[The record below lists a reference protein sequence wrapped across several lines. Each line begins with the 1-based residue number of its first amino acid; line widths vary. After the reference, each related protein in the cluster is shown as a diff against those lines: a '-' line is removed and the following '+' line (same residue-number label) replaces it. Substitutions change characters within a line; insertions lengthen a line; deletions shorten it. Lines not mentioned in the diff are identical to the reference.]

1 MKTLYLDC
9 SMGAAGDML
18 CAALLELLP
27 DRDAFVK
34 KLNDLKIPGIEY
46 RLEKAE
52 KCGITGSHMTVLVD
66 GVDEADLGDDSAH
79 HHEHTHENS
88 HEHDHHT
95 HDHDSHHQDVH
106 EHHDGHTHTH
116 SHHTLK
122 DIEHI
127 VCEHLDL
134 PSAVRDDILAVYKLI
149 ADAES
154 QVHGKPVSEIH
165 FHEVGTMDAIADITA
180 VCMLFHEIAPD
191 TVISSPIH
199 VGSGF
204 VKCAHGILPV
214 PAPATA
220 LILKGIPMYSS
231 DIAGELC
238 TPTGAALLRHFVTRF
253 GDMPLIKVEQI
264 GYGMGHKDFPRAN
277 LLRALLGES
286 MAPSAPDNDPGVL
299 VLSCNVD
306 DMTAEEIS
314 FAMDR
319 LFEAGAREVF
329 TVPVGMKKS
338 RPGTLIEVILSED
351 KKAEIVQT
359 LFKHTTTIGIREA
372 HMNRYCMNRTI
383 EKIDTAYGTI
393 RQKRSI
399 GFGVEKTKYEYDDLA
414 KIAAEKNL
422 SLTELRRIIQS
433 ETKQ

>member
-27 DRDAFVK
+27 DRDGFVK
-34 KLNDLKIPGIEY
+34 KLNALKIPGVEY
-46 RLEKAE
+46 RLEKAV
-52 KCGITGSHMTVLVD
+52 KCGITGSHMTVLVN
-66 GVDEADLGDDSAH
+66 GIDEAAHDDESVH
-79 HHEHTHENS
+79 NHEHTHETSN
-88 HEHDHHT
+88 EHDHHA
-95 HDHDSHHQDVH
+95 HDHGSL
-106 EHHDGHTHTH
+106 HHDEHAPTH
-116 SHHTLK
+116 SHHSLQ

-127 VCEHLDL
+127 VCEHLNL
-134 PSAVRDDILAVYKLI
+134 PPAVRDDILAVYKLI
-149 ADAES
+149 ANAES
-154 QVHGKPVSEIH
+154 QVHGKSVSEIH

-191 TVISSPIH
+191 EVIASPIH

-220 LILKGIPMYSS
+220 LLLKGIPIYSS
-231 DIAGELC
+231 DIEGELC
-238 TPTGAALLRHFVTRF
+238 TPTGAALLRHFVTHF
-253 GDMPLIKVEQI
+253 GDMPLITVEQI

-286 MAPSAPDNDPGVL
+286 ITSSVSNNDPGVL

-338 RPGTLIEVILSED
+338 RLGTLIEVILSSE
-351 KKAEIVQT
+351 KKDEIIKT
-359 LFKHTTTIGIREA
+359 LFRHTSTIGIRETR
-372 HMNRYCMNRTI
+372 MNRYCLNRTI
-383 EKIDTAYGTI
+383 EKIDTTI
-393 RQKRSI
+393 GQIQQKRSI
-399 GFGVEKTKYEYDDLA
+399 GFGIEKTKYEYDDLA

-422 SLTELRRIIQS
+422 SLKEIRQIIQA
-433 ETKQ
+433 ETQQ

>member
-27 DRDAFVK
+27 DRDGFVK
-34 KLNDLKIPGIEY
+34 KLNDLKIPGVVY
-46 RLEKAE
+46 RLENAE
-52 KCGITGSHMTVLVD
+52 KCGITGSHMTVLVN
-66 GVDEADLGDDSAH
+66 GIDEADINFDSEH
-79 HHEHTHENS
+79 HHEHVHEDL
-88 HEHDHHT
+88 HIHDHHS
-95 HDHDSHHQDVH
+95 HDH
-106 EHHDGHTHTH
+106 HDHPEH

-127 VCEHLDL
+127 VREHLDL
-134 PSAVRDDILAVYKLI
+134 PSTVRDDILDVYNLI

-154 QVHGKPVSEIH
+154 QVHGKPISEIH

-191 TVISSPIH
+191 AVIASPIH

-204 VKCAHGILPV
+204 VKCAHGTLPV

-220 LILKGIPMYSS
+220 LLLKGIPIYSS
-231 DIAGELC
+231 NIVGELC

-253 GDMPLIKVEQI
+253 GDMPLITVKNI
-264 GYGMGHKDFPRAN
+264 GYGMGRKNFSRAN
-277 LLRALLGES
+277 ILRALLGES
-286 MAPSAPDNDPGVL
+286 MATPEADNDPGVL

-338 RPGTLIEVILSED
+338 RPGTLIEVILSVE
-351 KKAEIVQT
+351 KKTEIIKV
-359 LFKHTTTIGIREA
+359 LFKHTSTIGIRET

-383 EKIDTAYGTI
+383 KKINTPIGQI
-393 RQKRSI
+393 QQKRST

-422 SLTELRRIIQS
+422 SLKEIRQIIQAK
-433 ETKQ
+433 TQQ

>member
-1 MKTLYLDC
+1 MRTLYLDC

-27 DRDAFVK
+27 DRDGFVK

-52 KCGITGSHMTVLVD
+52 KCGITGSHMTVLVN
-66 GVDEADLGDDSAH
+66 GLDEAHLNSDSVH
-79 HHEHTHENS
+79 HHAHVHEDS
-88 HEHDHHT
+88 HEHDHASSH
-95 HDHDSHHQDVH
+95 HDH
-106 EHHDGHTHTH
+106 HDHPSH

-127 VCEHLDL
+127 VREHLDI
-134 PSAVRDDILAVYKLI
+134 PSAVRNDILEVYNLI
-149 ADAES
+149 ANAES
-154 QVHGKPVSEIH
+154 QVHGKSVSEIH

-191 TVISSPIH
+191 EVIASPIH

-204 VKCAHGILPV
+204 VKCAHGTLPV

-220 LILKGIPMYSS
+220 LLLKGIPIYSS
-231 DIAGELC
+231 NIEGELC
-238 TPTGAALLRHFVTRF
+238 TPTGAALLRHFVTHF
-253 GDMPLIKVEQI
+253 GDMPLITVEQI

-286 MAPSAPDNDPGVL
+286 ITSSVSNNDPGVL

-338 RPGTLIEVILSED
+338 RPGTLIEVIISAE
-351 KKAEIVQT
+351 KKDEIVKT
-359 LFKHTTTIGIREA
+359 LFKHTSTIGIRET
-372 HMNRYCMNRTI
+372 HMNRYCLNRTI
-383 EKIDTAYGTI
+383 EKIDTTI
-393 RQKRSI
+393 GQIQQKRSI
-399 GFGVEKTKYEYDDLA
+399 GFGIEKTKYEYDDLA

-422 SLTELRRIIQS
+422 SLKEIRQIIQA
-433 ETKQ
+433 ETQQ

>member
-1 MKTLYLDC
+1 MRTLYLDC

-27 DRDAFVK
+27 DRDGFVK

-52 KCGITGSHMTVLVD
+52 KCGITGSHMTVLVN
-66 GVDEADLGDDSAH
+66 GIDEAFLSDDSAH
-79 HHEHTHENS
+79 HHGYTHETSND
-88 HEHDHHT
+88 HDHHT
-95 HDHDSHHQDVH
+95 HDHDSLHHDHH
-106 EHHDGHTHTH
+106 EHHDHHAH
-116 SHHTLK
+116 SHAHHSLK

-127 VCEHLDL
+127 VCEHLNL
-134 PSAVRDDILAVYKLI
+134 PHAVRDDILAVYKLI

-191 TVISSPIH
+191 TVIASPVH

-220 LILKGIPMYSS
+220 LLLRDIPIYSS

-253 GDMPLIKVEQI
+253 GDMPLITVDQI

-286 MAPSAPDNDPGVL
+286 MASSMPDNDPGVI

-338 RPGTLIEVILSED
+338 RPGTLIEVILSEE
-351 KKAEIVQT
+351 KKEEIIKT

-372 HMNRYCMNRTI
+372 HMDRYCMNRTI
-383 EKIDTAYGTI
+383 EKINTSVGQI

-399 GFGVEKTKYEYDDLA
+399 GYGIEKTKYEYDDLA
-414 KIAAEKNL
+414 KIAVEKNL
-422 SLTELRRIIQS
+422 TLKEVRQIIQT
-433 ETKQ
+433 ETQQ